1 MTETVDPTVHFD
13 PVSHKILVVEDEVDI
28 ATLVCFNL
36 QRVGYAVDMAHDGRE
51 GLEKILK
58 EQPDLVV
65 LDLMLPGM
73 DGFSILKE
81 MQRDIRANTIPVL
94 MLTAKSQIDD
104 RIRGLESGVDD
115 YLTKPF
121 SPKELILRVQAI
133 LKRNK
138 ATPGSVIFS
147 FGPFRFDKNNLSF
160 YLNEEPLQLTSTEF
174 KLLLYLCQRA
184 GQPQD
189 RNNLLK
195 VIWGYNDD
203 VHSRTL
209 DTHMKRLR
217 QKLGDEASF
226 IETIRGIGYLVPEVK

>member
-1 MTETVDPTVHFD
+1 VTETVDPTVHFD

-147 FGPFRFDKNNLSF
+147 FGPFRFDKNNL
-160 YLNEEPLQLTSTEF
+160 
-174 KLLLYLCQRA
+174 
-184 GQPQD
+184 
-189 RNNLLK
+189 
-195 VIWGYNDD
+195 
-203 VHSRTL
+203 
-209 DTHMKRLR
+209 
-217 QKLGDEASF
+217 
-226 IETIRGIGYLVPEVK
+226 